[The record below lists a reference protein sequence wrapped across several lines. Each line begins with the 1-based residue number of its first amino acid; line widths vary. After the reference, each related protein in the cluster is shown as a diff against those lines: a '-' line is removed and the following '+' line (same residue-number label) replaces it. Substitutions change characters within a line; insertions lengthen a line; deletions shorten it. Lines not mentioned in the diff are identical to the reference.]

1 MNTMNKTFFE
11 RNNHLL
17 NHPVN
22 VCFDD
27 LLEMNEAK
35 FREWVI
41 AYRKTIVD
49 IWDNKGNPPRIG
61 KVEEDI
67 IEEWNKLAE
76 FPVKTFEFDDE
87 LDTVGK
93 DVILN
98 KARLGSEADQW
109 FPTMMKTRINYNE
122 KDDGF
127 SIYELFAEDRFL
139 ERMVKGSMR
148 HFRRDSLYMHALSC
162 MKNNVKPARVSVP
175 DALTWINAFQTNK
188 EIFKGYDFML
198 EQVKVRVGNNSGYF
212 QLNQSDILNLNK
224 EQVQD
229 LKTQG
234 VLQYRHY
241 STFDVENMPEDRVYT
256 IRLYKKGE
264 KVFPKGFAAFRIGYI
279 QVAHNYPPMTAKYL
293 YERFTEHAKT
303 QKDPLVIYDPS
314 SGWGGR
320 ILGAMSVRDDRRI
333 HYVGVDPNTDL
344 YYTDED
350 GNERSRYA
358 DVADFYNTKTYRG
371 NPFFSETNTYE
382 IFRAGSEEVS
392 KNKDFKKYKGKIDM
406 IFTSPP
412 YFNREAYSQD
422 ETQSYKKY
430 GSSYESWRDGFLK
443 PTLKTCAEY
452 LKPDRYM
459 LWNIADIQIGGN
471 YLPLEEDSKKFLE
484 EFGLVYRYKIKMA
497 MESMPGQNRLDEET
511 GMPMCKNFCKVNGDF
526 LKYEPVYVFYKP
538 KEIR

>member
-1 MNTMNKTFFE
+1 MNKTFFE

-175 DALTWINAFQTNK
+175 DALAWINAFQTNK